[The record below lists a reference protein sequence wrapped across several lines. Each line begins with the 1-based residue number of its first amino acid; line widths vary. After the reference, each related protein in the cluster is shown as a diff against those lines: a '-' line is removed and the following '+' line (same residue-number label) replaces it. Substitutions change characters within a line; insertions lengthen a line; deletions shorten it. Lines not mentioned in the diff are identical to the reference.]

1 MLTGTV
7 TDARSK
13 QPLGDVVVTVTSPA
27 LQGEQVVVTDPTGLY
42 RIPQLPAGSYT
53 MRLALH
59 GYKPYA
65 RGGILLRNNA
75 TTRINVELLPQS

>member
-27 LQGEQVVVTDPTGLY
+27 LQGEQVVVTDAQGLY
-42 RIPQLPAGSYT
+42 RIPKLPAGSYT

-59 GYKPYA
+59 GYKPYS
-65 RGGILLRNNA
+65 RGGIFLRNNA